1 MGDRGTPRLTA
12 EQVAAIL
19 RRHGFA
25 QVGSKGSHQ
34 KWRNLFTGK
43 QVIVPYHR
51 GRILP
56 LGTMRAIIE
65 GSGIGLPDWN
75 LRS

>member
-1 MGDRGTPRLTA
+1 VLTF
-12 EQVAAIL
+12 L
-19 RRHGFA
+19 RRAGFKL
-25 QVGSKGSHQ
+25 VGVPEVI
-34 KWRNLFTGK
+34 WRNGLTGT

-65 GSGIGLPDWN
+65 GSGIQIDKWFE
-75 LRS
+75 

>member
-1 MGDRGTPRLTA
+1 VLA
-12 EQVAAIL
+12 FL
-19 RRHGFA
+19 RRGGFKL
-25 QVGSKGSHQ
+25 VGSSGSHQ
-34 KWRNLFTGK
+34 KWRNSLTGK

-65 GSGIGLPDWN
+65 GSGIQIDKWFG
-75 LRS
+75 

>member
-1 MGDRGTPRLTA
+1 LGERGTPRLTSD
-12 EQVAAIL
+12 QVLSFL
-19 RRHGFA
+19 RRAGFKL
-25 QVGSKGSHQ
+25 VGSSGSHQ
-34 KWRNLFTGK
+34 KWRNVLTGK

-65 GSGIGLPDWN
+65 GSGIETEKWSD
-75 LRS
+75 

>member
-1 MGDRGTPRLTA
+1 LTA
-12 EQVAAIL
+12 DQVISVL

-25 QVGSKGSHQ
+25 LAGSAGSHQ
-34 KWRNLFTGK
+34 KWRNVLTTK

-56 LGTMRAIIE
+56 LGTLRAIIE
-65 GSGIGLPDWN
+65 GSGIDPASWAE
-75 LRS
+75 

>member
-1 MGDRGTPRLTA
+1 VKRGTPWLTSD
-12 EQVAAIL
+12 QVLIIL
-19 RRHGFA
+19 RRGGFKL
-25 QVGSKGSHQ
+25 VGSSGSHQ
-34 KWRNLFTGK
+34 KWRNALTGK

-65 GSGIGLPDWN
+65 GSGIEFEKWFA
-75 LRS
+75 

>member
-1 MGDRGTPRLTA
+1 MGERGTPRLTS
-12 EQVAAIL
+12 EQVIAIL
-19 RRHGFA
+19 RRGGFKLA
-25 QVGSKGSHQ
+25 GSSGSHQ
-34 KWRNLFTGK
+34 KWRNAATGK

-65 GSGIGLPDWN
+65 GSGLETDRW
-75 LRS
+75 L

>member
-1 MGDRGTPRLTA
+1 LGDRGTPRLTA
-12 EQVAAIL
+12 GQVISIL
-19 RRHGFA
+19 RRHGFVLA
-25 QVGSKGSHQ
+25 GASGRHQ
-34 KWRNLFTGK
+34 KWRNLSTAK

-65 GSGIGLPDWN
+65 GSGIGAADWVK
-75 LRS
+75 

>member
-1 MGDRGTPRLTA
+1 VIA
-12 EQVAAIL
+12 VL
-19 RRHGFA
+19 RRGGFA
-25 QVGSKGSHQ
+25 LAGSSGSHQ
-34 KWRNLFTGK
+34 KWRNARSGK

-65 GSGIGLPDWN
+65 GSGLPMEKWFE
-75 LRS
+75 

>member
-1 MGDRGTPRLTA
+1 LGERGTPRLTSD
-12 EQVAAIL
+12 QVIAL
-19 RRHGFA
+19 PRRNGFRLA
-25 QVGSKGSHQ
+25 GNSGSQQ
-34 KWRNLFTGK
+34 KWRNAFTSK

-65 GSGIGLPDWN
+65 GSGIPPDAWID
-75 LRS
+75 